1 MSSNRKL
8 PLSDEELEAFEA
20 TCDVA
25 DDLLQAG
32 REMKAG
38 LGRVVYS
45 PLIAARENTGLTRQ
59 QFAALLGISASTL
72 ESWEQ
77 DRTQPVGAVRTLIA
91 IALSNPE
98 ALVAVAAKQ
107 QAPSPTI
114 GATK

>member
-1 MSSNRKL
+1 MSTNRKL

-77 DRTQPVGAVRTLIA
+77 DRTQPVGAIRTVIA
-91 IALSNPE
+91 IAFSNPE
-98 ALVAVAAKQ
+98 VLVAVATKEL
-107 QAPSPTI
+107 APSPAVGT
-114 GATK
+114 TK

>member
-1 MSSNRKL
+1 MPTNRKL
-8 PLSDEELEAFEA
+8 PLNDAELAAFET

-32 REMKAG
+32 KEMKAG

-59 QFAALLGISASTL
+59 QFAALLGISTQTL
-72 ESWEQ
+72 DCWEQ
-77 DRTQPVGAVRTLIA
+77 DRTQPIGAVRTLIA

-98 ALVAVAAKQ
+98 ALVAAAAAEK
-107 QAPSPTI
+107 
-114 GATK
+114 K